1 MIRLLTTFARFLRLF
16 RRNERGSSTLEFM
29 FVFPFFML
37 MFTNCYEAGML
48 SLRHAMLER
57 GLDLTVRA
65 VRIGKIP
72 DPSHAQLKEAICERA
87 MLIPDCDS
95 DLQLEMIR
103 EDIRNWA
110 GLMDGPTQCIDR
122 ALDVQPAVQFTNGG
136 NNELM
141 MLQVCVLYDPK
152 MLDVGIG
159 QKLRHK
165 NDRAYALVA
174 TSAFVM
180 EPYK

>member
-1 MIRLLTTFARFLRLF
+1 MITLLKNLGRITRRFS
-16 RRNERGSSTLEFM
+16 RRENGSGTVEFL

-48 SLRHAMLER
+48 SMRHVMLER

-65 VRIGKIP
+65 VRIGQIEDPTHQILKDEICDRALMIP
-72 DPSHAQLKEAICERA
+72 NCAR
-87 MLIPDCDS
+87 

-103 EDIRNWA
+103 EDPRNWIGHFSA
-110 GLMDGPTQCIDR
+110 DIECVDR
-122 ALDVQPAVQFTNGG
+122 ALAVQPAVQFTNGG

-141 MLQVCVLYDPK
+141 MLRACVLYDP
-152 MLDVGIG
+152 MLIDVGLG
-159 QKLRHK
+159 K
-165 NDRAYALVA
+165 NIPKKNGSAYALVA
-174 TSAFVM
+174 SSAFVM

>member
-1 MIRLLTTFARFLRLF
+1 MKTLRSSMRALRRFGRGE
-16 RRNERGSSTLEFM
+16 NGSSTIEFL
-29 FVFPFFML
+29 FVLPFFML
-37 MFTNCYEAGML
+37 MFLNCYEAGML
-48 SLRHAMLER
+48 SMRHAMLER

-65 VRIGKIP
+65 VRIGRIE
-72 DPSHAQLKEAICERA
+72 DPTHAQLKAEICART
-87 MLIPDCDS
+87 MMIPDCDS

-103 EDIRNWA
+103 EEPRNWSG
-110 GLMDGPTQCIDR
+110 GLDGPVRCVDR

-152 MLDVGIG
+152 LLDMGIG
-159 QKLRHK
+159 KHLAD
-165 NDRAYALVA
+165 NPNGAYALFA

-180 EPYK
+180 EPFK